1 MSNKKEAAPPYENLS
16 TPHGTFRTTLSAKY
30 KNRTPWHAKDPRQVI
45 SFIPGTI
52 TTIDVRVGD
61 QVKEGDTLLTFK
73 AMKMHNTYRSPV
85 GGKVAKIHV
94 AEGEVVPKGALLL
107 EFE

>member
-1 MSNKKEAAPPYENLS
+1 M
-16 TPHGTFRTTLSAKY
+16 
-30 KNRTPWHAKDPRQVI
+30 
-45 SFIPGTI
+45 
-52 TTIDVRVGD
+52 RVGD